1 MNIDIGDLESRIAAN
16 IPVIAKLV
24 EKCLAASAEH
34 GPGSTVSM
42 HLKIQRDPDCPN
54 NLELHA
60 VAKTKH
66 PKSKLI
72 TLTARTEDELIA
84 VFKIDEAPGQQRLAG
99 T

>member
-1 MNIDIGDLESRIAAN
+1 MNVDSEDLAVRIAAFC
-16 IPVIAKLV
+16 PTIAKLV